1 MLFNGF
7 YINLDES
14 PQRHHA
20 MQARLKALGLD
31 GMTRRFA
38 GQRGDGRP
46 TRISASQLGCFLSH
60 QAVLEQ
66 APADR
71 FTLVLEDD
79 AAWPPPCRGACRRC
93 WTRRRRSPGTSCS
106 LARPCPTTA
115 FTLWTA

>member
-60 QAVLEQ
+60 QAVL
-66 APADR
+66 
-71 FTLVLEDD
+71 
-79 AAWPPPCRGACRRC
+79 
-93 WTRRRRSPGTSCS
+93 
-106 LARPCPTTA
+106 
-115 FTLWTA
+115 

>member
-46 TRISASQLGCFLSH
+46 TRISASQLG
-60 QAVLEQ
+60 
-66 APADR
+66 
-71 FTLVLEDD
+71 
-79 AAWPPPCRGACRRC
+79 
-93 WTRRRRSPGTSCS
+93 
-106 LARPCPTTA
+106 
-115 FTLWTA
+115 